1 MRKVKKTVSSPRT
14 APDFHS
20 VNISSL
26 LGVEGGGE
34 RSSSALLTCWSRA
47 AANCNHLL
55 MRLNSAWTL
64 PPSLSLSLSLSTPLC
79 LSLRHSVSSS
89 SFLLNLLLPQ
99 FVNLFLSSLSLVSL
113 SLSVLLQSS
122 CYVLPSQVTLR
133 LVFWTFLMRRE
144 NNSYC
149 SGSQF
154 ELTAGDYSQC
164 ADGVESLVCGRKSV
178 FVASVV
184 TLLTQRGTENV

>member
-20 VNISSL
+20 VNISPL

-34 RSSSALLTCWSRA
+34 RSSSALLTCWSGA

-64 PPSLSLSLSLSTPLC
+64 PPSLSLS
-79 LSLRHSVSSS
+79 V
-89 SFLLNLLLPQ
+89 
-99 FVNLFLSSLSLVSL
+99 VIYSSLSFPPSLCFFLVFPSQSASSSVCQSISVFSL
-113 SLSVLLQSS
+113 SCFSLSVRPSAELLP
-122 CYVLPSQVTLR
+122 CFLPSQVTLR

-144 NNSYC
+144 NNSFC

>member
-20 VNISSL
+20 VNISPL

-64 PPSLSLSLSLSTPLC
+64 PPSLSLCRYLLLSVFPSVTLFLPRLSFSICFFLSLSIYFCL
-79 LSLRHSVSSS
+79 LSL
-89 SFLLNLLLPQ
+89 
-99 FVNLFLSSLSLVSL
+99 LFLSLCPSF
-113 SLSVLLQSS
+113 LQSS

-184 TLLTQRGTENV
+184 TLLTQRGTESV